1 MKFNVLLVCAVL
13 ALTVSGCRRKPA
25 SAAAPV
31 STEPPPPSAGV
42 TIPAG
47 PSGTV
52 ASVAPGSPEHG
63 NVVMLTFAAQQ
74 FYGKNQ
80 RMPND
85 LQELADARLIPKV
98 PTAPAGMRF
107 LMDAKEKQVRLV
119 KQ

>member
-1 MKFNVLLVCAVL
+1 MKIKVILGCTLL
-13 ALTVSGCRRKPA
+13 ALTVCACRKKPA
-25 SAAAPV
+25 LVAGPV
-31 STEPPPPSAGV
+31 STVPLPPSAGV
-42 TIPAG
+42 TMPAG

-63 NVVMLTFAAQQ
+63 SVVMLTFAAQQ
-74 FYGKNQ
+74 FHAKNK

-85 LQELADARLIPKV
+85 VQELANAKLIPHV